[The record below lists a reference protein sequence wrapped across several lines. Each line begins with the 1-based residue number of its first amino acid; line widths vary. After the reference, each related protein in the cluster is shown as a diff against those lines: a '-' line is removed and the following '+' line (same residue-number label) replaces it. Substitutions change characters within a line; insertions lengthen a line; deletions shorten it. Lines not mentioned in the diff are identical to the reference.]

1 MSYKFL
7 SENRYLD
14 RLNGWM
20 TRRAILHKQKPNV
33 WMTHRGILRV
43 KSTMAG
49 WLTEAFLVNKSTMAG
64 WLTEAFRVNK
74 STIARKCWLHSVVR
88 LFYRK
93 LSAFSM
99 ENKSILYQQIF
110 VYLQNNKYP
119 DEFTKTQKRALR
131 WRSQDFVLQ
140 DGLGL
145 IIYIFTTL
153 E

>member
-49 WLTEAFLVNKSTMAG
+49 
-64 WLTEAFRVNK
+64 
-74 STIARKCWLHSVVR
+74 
-88 LFYRK
+88 
-93 LSAFSM
+93 
-99 ENKSILYQQIF
+99 
-110 VYLQNNKYP
+110 
-119 DEFTKTQKRALR
+119 
-131 WRSQDFVLQ
+131 
-140 DGLGL
+140 
-145 IIYIFTTL
+145 
-153 E
+153 